1 MNVHGGRYDMKP
13 KPCQGLIFGWIH
25 FVLLFFLLLGCPG
38 ALEPTAIER
47 SPISTSPTSNQD
59 PARTVA
65 TDPRDDPAV
74 GFRGSF
80 RLDSPL
86 SSALPVHVG
95 AQLGQEQ
102 GLQYRGRGGHGVGG
116 DSNGGVS
123 RGRHAGRRRQIKS
136 EAATF
141 FNSLDE
147 NSDGV
152 LEKEEIREFVIDVGG
167 STLDDTSEIWG
178 GVSRVMGR
186 LDTDS
191 DEGIGLKELSSWIN
205 NLGSIL
211 TVEEAADWVLHAVQ
225 LPIEVA
231 EAFRSNSVSGY
242 DFPELVADNGAGLY
256 YDLGIKRA
264 YRKRIVQAIEIRLLG
279 LGDEPL
285 PPVMKTPVY
294 LGNGKAKIEWSP
306 GGMEFTNLP
315 DATYVTPTADVNLEK
330 DSKTG
335 DATVTAPSFTAK
347 ELQAGFPKPKPASQ
361 EEPGLPGSEVREA
374 NEEYQQ
380 RHTPSS
386 SAPSASG
393 SWTSGY
399 LNSESLGDATSPDL
413 AAGSAGA
420 VDRVYEPPLEGIE
433 PAVAG
438 VQGSCSSSAVAG
450 DTAGKGR
457 AVAAA
462 QAERAATFPVHKYV
476 LERSCLHVDA
486 SRASK
491 SQHTSNVASAT
502 NVNADASPS
511 PNEGSAQAG
520 PSS

>member
-1 MNVHGGRYDMKP
+1 MWVV
-13 KPCQGLIFGWIH
+13 C
-25 FVLLFFLLLGCPG
+25 
-38 ALEPTAIER
+38 
-47 SPISTSPTSNQD
+47 
-59 PARTVA
+59 
-65 TDPRDDPAV
+65 
-74 GFRGSF
+74 
-80 RLDSPL
+80 
-86 SSALPVHVG
+86 
-95 AQLGQEQ
+95 AQ
-102 GLQYRGRGGHGVGG
+102 
-116 DSNGGVS
+116 
-123 RGRHAGRRRQIKS
+123 S
-136 EAATF
+136 EAVVEIVVF
-141 FNSLDE
+141 I
-147 NSDGV
+147 V
-152 LEKEEIREFVIDVGG
+152 LSVFDILR
-167 STLDDTSEIWG
+167 
-178 GVSRVMGR
+178 RVCMCVCGR
-186 LDTDS
+186 TDCCQNPK
-191 DEGIGLKELSSWIN
+191 LKACRHCLMVFETCVLS
-205 NLGSIL
+205 
-211 TVEEAADWVLHAVQ
+211 V
-225 LPIEVA
+225 
-231 EAFRSNSVSGY
+231 F
-242 DFPELVADNGAGLY
+242 
-256 YDLGIKRA
+256 
-264 YRKRIVQAIEIRLLG
+264 VQAIEIRLLG

-491 SQHTSNVASAT
+491 SQHTSNVAPAT

-520 PSS
+520 PSSDSSSVVVSANKASVGGSSSVGGGGAVGGGFGGGVGSEGWVTVHSSSTGVKDTSFVDSGLLPGRTYVYR